1 MDQCKIDRINEL
13 ARVAKQ
19 RELTAEETEERRIL
33 REEYLAEWRAGTK
46 AALDRVYIIDENGV
60 KRKLTE

>member
-1 MDQCKIDRINEL
+1 MEQCKIDRINEL
-13 ARVAKQ
+13 ARLAKQ

-46 AALDRVYIIDENGV
+46 ATLDRVYIIDENGV